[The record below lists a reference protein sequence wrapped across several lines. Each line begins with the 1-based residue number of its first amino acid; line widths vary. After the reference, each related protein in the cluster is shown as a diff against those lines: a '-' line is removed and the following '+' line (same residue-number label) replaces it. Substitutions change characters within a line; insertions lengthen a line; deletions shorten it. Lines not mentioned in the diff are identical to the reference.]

1 MATKTIS
8 IDSEAYRR
16 LRKARKHPGESFSQV
31 IRRGHWDEKGA
42 TARSWVESF
51 GEVPEVDDAVLDA
64 LEANQKA
71 DKAPGDK
78 WA

>member
-31 IRRGHWDEKGA
+31 IRRGRWEEKGA

-51 GEVPEVDDAVLDA
+51 DEVPEVDDSVIDE
-64 LEANQKA
+64 LEEIQKR
-71 DKAPGDK
+71 DEPPRDK